1 MECNLTS
8 GKIES
13 SLIKFSLPMI
23 VGNLI
28 QQLYNVA
35 DTLIVGK
42 GIGPDALA
50 AVGSSYALMVL
61 LTSIVLGLCIGSSV
75 VFSQLYGANKIDDMK
90 ISIYNAF
97 VFTALF
103 SFIINSISFLMLDNF
118 IKWLNIPQ
126 QALEM
131 TREYLKIILGGMFF
145 VTVYNFVAAVLRS
158 IGNTVMPLV
167 FLAVAA
173 VTNIILDMAFVMYFG
188 MGVAGAAI
196 ATVISQALS
205 AICITVYFFAKGK
218 NLCPEK
224 RHLHFDKKL
233 LKSVINNSSLT
244 AIQQSIMNFGILLV
258 QGLVNSFGFYA
269 SAAFAVVVKIDA
281 FAYMPAQDFGNAF
294 STFVAQNYGAKAF
307 DRIKKGAI
315 AALKI
320 SSIFCVIASVIVVVF
335 SRELMLMFINE
346 QETAIINIGVQ
357 YLYIVGSTYIG
368 IGILFLL
375 YGFYRGLG
383 RSQMSIVLTIIS
395 LGSRVALA
403 YLLSSSSMGMLGI
416 WYAVP
421 IGWAL
426 ADIFGIY
433 KMRGIFIGGL

>member
-28 QQLYNVA
+28 QQLYNMA

-126 QALEM
+126 QAVEM

-145 VTVYNFVAAVLRS
+145 VTIYNFVAAVLRS

-173 VTNIILDMAFVMYFG
+173 FTNIILDIAFVMHFG

-357 YLYIVGSTYIG
+357 YLYIVGTTYIG

>member
-28 QQLYNVA
+28 QQLYNMA

-50 AVGSSYALMVL
+50 
-61 LTSIVLGLCIGSSV
+61 
-75 VFSQLYGANKIDDMK
+75 
-90 ISIYNAF
+90 
-97 VFTALF
+97 
-103 SFIINSISFLMLDNF
+103 
-118 IKWLNIPQ
+118 
-126 QALEM
+126 
-131 TREYLKIILGGMFF
+131 
-145 VTVYNFVAAVLRS
+145 AAVLRS

-173 VTNIILDMAFVMYFG
+173 FTNIILDIAFVMHFG

-196 ATVISQALS
+196 ISQALS

-281 FAYMPAQDFGNAF
+281 FAYMAAQDFGNAF

>member
-28 QQLYNVA
+28 QQLYNMA

-126 QALEM
+126 QAVEM

-145 VTVYNFVAAVLRS
+145 VTIYNFVAAVLRS

-173 VTNIILDMAFVMYFG
+173 VTNIILDIAFVMYFG

-307 DRIKKGAI
+307 DRIKKGAV

-433 KMRGIFIGGL
+433 KMRGIFISGL